1 MNMTTKIENIPLKTN
16 KTAEINDDSND
27 PMVQDILNEF
37 QHEIELNE
45 ESSKQKKYNIN
56 YSESQIPIIQQPE
69 EQIPQKKI
77 KKCANNSNSFLNYYN
92 DEYIRKTAII
102 IIIIAFVFSP
112 IIYNSI
118 FSKNKFADFFEENN
132 FYIKLGLTFIIIYIM
147 MFNNLV

>member
-1 MNMTTKIENIPLKTN
+1 MNMTTKVENIPLKTN

-45 ESSKQKKYNIN
+45 ESSKKKNYNIN
-56 YSESQIPIIQQPE
+56 YSEPQIPVIQQLQDQPL
-69 EQIPQKKI
+69 KKT
-77 KKCANNSNSFLNYYN
+77 KKCANNSNSFSNYYN
-92 DEYIRKTAII
+92 DEYIRKSAII

-118 FSKNKFADFFEENN
+118 FSKNRFADFFEENN